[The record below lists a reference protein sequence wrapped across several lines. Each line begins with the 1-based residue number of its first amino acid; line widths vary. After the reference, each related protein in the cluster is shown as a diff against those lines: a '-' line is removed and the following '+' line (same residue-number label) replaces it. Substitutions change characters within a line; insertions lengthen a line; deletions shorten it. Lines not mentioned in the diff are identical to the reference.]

1 MNALSGKMVTD
12 GYIENYVRNFAYD
25 VMESTMTYQ
34 NDLYYYTQDRAMFMA
49 ENEANTSLNYSDYSA
64 AIKLGKTMKKWVDI
78 RDKRERETH
87 RKVGGTSKPIGE
99 PFYVGGSLM
108 MFPRDTQY
116 SPPNSLVCGCR
127 CSIIYY

>member
-87 RKVGGTSKPIGE
+87 RKVGGTSKRITG
-99 PFYVGGSLM
+99 PFMVGNSFMNFTHDYSL
-108 MFPRDTQY
+108 DA
-116 SPPNSLVCGCR
+116 SASEIVNCR
-127 CSIIYY
+127 CSIKYF